1 MPRRGPSRT
10 AASPAGRSPG
20 GDSGARPWWRS
31 KGGQLTEYLRQAIRD
46 GQLVEPLPGMR
57 RWGQQLGV
65 GRRTLAAALRELHR
79 EGWLVV
85 HPRGVRITPGR
96 ARVPTGPAKG
106 PRTVRLLLHG
116 AYGPTIHGYLETI
129 SSFQEQLR
137 VRGLEFKWE
146 LCSPARLREIAR
158 KPAAG
163 AEVLVLASVPPVYQR
178 LFAAAG
184 RPAVVLGE
192 VGPGIRLPFVNV
204 DQPAAVRH
212 ATFRLLQRGCGEIVL
227 LHVQAEAAGLRSA
240 RAALEAACAAWR
252 PARVTPRT
260 VPVALTPASLRA
272 TVRRLAAGV
281 QGRTGLIVLAPVPVS
296 LVVTALWRAGVP
308 VPAQAEVVALL
319 HSPEVVKLEPPPAHY
334 PSPVRRLVHHLTE
347 AAVRY
352 FDTGRL
358 PPLAKTL
365 PTELSGAD

>member
-1 MPRRGPSRT
+1 M
-10 AASPAGRSPG
+10 
-20 GDSGARPWWRS
+20 RPWWRS

-57 RWGQQLGV
+57 RWCQQLGV
-65 GRRTLAAALRELHR
+65 GRRTLAAAVRELHR
-79 EGWLVV
+79 AGWLVV
-85 HPRGVRITPGR
+85 HPRGVRIAAGKVR
-96 ARVPTGPAKG
+96 APAGPLPG
-106 PRTVRLLLHG
+106 PRVVRLLLHG

-163 AEVLVLASVPPVYQR
+163 PEVLVLASVPPAYQR

-184 RPAVVLGE
+184 RPAIVLGE
-192 VGPGIRLPFVNV
+192 VGPGIGLPFVNV

-212 ATFRLLQRGCGEIVL
+212 ATFRLLQGGCREIL
-227 LHVQAEAAGLRSA
+227 LVHIHAEAAGLRSA

-252 PARVTPRT
+252 PARVAPRT
-260 VPVALTPASLRA
+260 VAVALTPPALRA
-272 TVRRLAAGV
+272 TVRRLAASV
-281 QGRTGLIVLAPVPVS
+281 RGRTGIIVLAPVPVS
-296 LVVTALWRAGVP
+296 LVVTALWRAGVA

-319 HSPEVVKLEPPPAHY
+319 HSPEAVKLEPPPAHY
-334 PSPVRRLVHHLTE
+334 PSPVRQLVRHLTE

-358 PPLAKTL
+358 PAMAKTL
-365 PTELSGAD
+365 PTELSRTD